1 MPISAD
7 ATDARCRINLERD
20 GGTLL
25 LGRQSEAPP
34 GQELESGIRSMRVHR
49 KHLRIEG
56 SPPVL
61 TALGSQPCVVISSSE
76 RLSLT
81 QGESCVLCEG
91 DEIQLTDKSHGTEF
105 GTPYTGDA
113 CAYRVERTGPLLLRP
128 VASDGRTALQLQLA
142 ARNQLRLG
150 RTAETGGVT
159 DQRVSR
165 KHALI
170 RAQPSGAPTV
180 TAEGTNPCVLIKALT
195 GEQQRLGTLAAR
207 SLPQSGE
214 PGPEPF
220 HVCRCSALAA
230 PQYDLR
236 HRRAGP
242 RRRAAP
248 GGRERR
254 ACPGPIARAARQFMR
269 LPR

>member
-1 MPISAD
+1 MH
-7 ATDARCRINLERD
+7 
-20 GGTLL
+20 
-25 LGRQSEAPP
+25 
-34 GQELESGIRSMRVHR
+34 VHR
-49 KHLRIEG
+49 KHVRIEG

-61 TALGSQPCVVISSSE
+61 TALGPQPTVVISSTE

-91 DEIQLTDKSHGTEF
+91 DEIQLIDVALAHKSHGAEF

-113 CAYRVERTGPLLLRP
+113 CAYRVERAGPLLLRP

-142 ARNQLRLG
+142 ASTQLRLG

-165 KHALI
+165 EHALI
-170 RAQPSGAPTV
+170 CAQPAGAPTV
-180 TAEGTNPCVLIKALT
+180 TAEGTNPCVLVKALT
-195 GEQQRLGTLAAR
+195 GAQQRLGTLAAR

-248 GGRERR
+248 GGREHR
-254 ACPGPIARAARQFMR
+254 ACPGRIARAARQFVR